1 MDFVEKDP
9 TVYPLNE
16 LKMIPDKFHDYPPP
30 PNSAIIIDNGSYN
43 CRMGWSTSPEPE
55 LIYRNVV
62 ARSRKEKSKEAELQ
76 IGNDISSGETL
87 RGGTLKSPFDRNVV
101 TQFQTQ
107 EMLLDYGFAHL
118 GINSQESVPH
128 PVVISHPIMNPN
140 LSQNLMNELLFECYS
155 VPKVAYFV
163 DALTSYHQN
172 KDLAQDALIVS
183 LSHHTMHFIPWISGK
198 IAGHGVRRINLG
210 GAQIINFLHRTLQLK
225 YPGHLN
231 NITLSRAEEI
241 FHNHA
246 YVSSEYLSDLK
257 LWSGE
262 GEYYSKNVHKI
273 QLPYVPI
280 PKPPPPDPEILKQRR
295 QELAKRLIEINA
307 RKREEKLIEDESI
320 LKSLVTATNFFEL
333 GYDEKAIK
341 ILSKIN
347 VSTSEVEAAT
357 IKIRSRIERA
367 KITKNKT
374 IKEDEGSEEFLDPCC
389 SEPKKRREDMCETE
403 KREFDAWLG
412 DIKQKRKEILDKRG
426 ARQLR
431 KQQLAKRRTAASQ
444 ERMRMISQLA
454 KSSKKDDNF
463 GMRDEDWDVYKK
475 INKDI
480 GDSDSDEEQEK
491 LVEYEKV
498 LREHDPHFG
507 IPEEQEIPTD
517 SLEWYQLHLS
527 TERIRAPEI
536 LFQPSIIG
544 HEQGGISET
553 LEFILSKFDPELQGK
568 LVNNIFVTGSLAL
581 LPGIKERLEND
592 IMAMRPFQSKFNVS
606 VAKCPSLDSWYGA
619 RKMVTGGE
627 SEDLGIYMT
636 KLEYHEKGI
645 DYFKEHSLSN
655 YLVQRPPQA
664 DEKNDEAMT
673 ARDQ

>member
-1 MDFVEKDP
+1 M
-9 TVYPLNE
+9 TIHL
-16 LKMIPDKFHDYPPP
+16 P

-118 GINSQESVPH
+118 GINSQGSVPH

-367 KITKNKT
+367 KITK
-374 IKEDEGSEEFLDPCC
+374 
-389 SEPKKRREDMCETE
+389 
-403 KREFDAWLG
+403 
-412 DIKQKRKEILDKRG
+412 KEILDKRG

>member
-118 GINSQESVPH
+118 GINSQGSVPH

-280 PKPPPPDPEILKQRR
+280 PKPPPPDPEILNQRR
-295 QELAKRLIEINA
+295 QVIAKRLIEINA
-307 RKREEKLIEDESI
+307 Q
-320 LKSLVTATNFFEL
+320 
-333 GYDEKAIK
+333 
-341 ILSKIN
+341 
-347 VSTSEVEAAT
+347 
-357 IKIRSRIERA
+357 RA
-367 KITKNKT
+367 KIAKNKT
-374 IKEDEGSEEFLDPCC
+374 ATRKMRTVRNCWTPAAPS
-389 SEPKKRREDMCETE
+389 PKTRRGDMCETE
-403 KREFDAWLG
+403 KPELDAWLG
-412 DIKQKRKEILDKRG
+412 DIKQKSYNFRKEILDKRG

-655 YLVQRPPQA
+655 YLVQRPPPQA